1 MNIKQGLFHNKK
13 GGEKW
18 LSIWWIAVLAII
30 LGGVLISTVRFRSA
44 LDISTLDAEVLAE
57 RVSGCLVDEGKLVFE
72 PANKPDVFSLC
83 GIKFSDA
90 KDYFIGVEI
99 YEADKCTSTG
109 SGADCQMNC
118 SIGNKF
124 YYEPSSYLHGNLKE
138 RCTTLA
144 SFQTKQMPSCA
155 YKEIY
160 TLGNDGKDYILKI
173 IGATNEG

>member
-1 MNIKQGLFHNKK
+1 MKIKRGLICNKK

-30 LGGVLISTVRFRSA
+30 LGGVLISTARFRSA
-44 LDISTLDAEVLAE
+44 LDISTLDADVLAE
-57 RVSGCLVDEGKLVFE
+57 RVSGCLVDEGRLVFE

-90 KDYFIGVEI
+90 KDYFIGVEV
-99 YEADKCTSTG
+99 YESDKCIKTG
-109 SGADCQMNC
+109 SGTDCAMNC
-118 SIGNKF
+118 PVGNKF
-124 YYEPSSYLHGNLKE
+124 YYEPSSYSYGNLKE

-144 SFQTKQMPSCA
+144 GFQTREMPSCA
-155 YKEIY
+155 YREIY
-160 TLGNDGKDYILKI
+160 ALGMDGKDYILRI